1 MKRNFPIPES
11 YHKKVDDILTQI
23 KAEDKP
29 VKPKRTTHRVLFAIL
44 FLCLILTGVFTFSAT
59 GTAKNGFFDSFK
71 NSILSFLGM
80 DEDTGEELG
89 IQTKKESQKG
99 KPDLMI
105 ELKEV
110 VMDEQNLY
118 AVVKIT
124 APSSISFTKDMT
136 FDYYGFCEGEN
147 YNPSSMVSGAK
158 ECTLLEVSKA
168 HPNVAT
174 YVIRMAADTP
184 VKEGKNV
191 TVFFKDLIP
200 KPAKKPEVLVEGMWS
215 LSFVST
221 YTKEKSLTIR
231 GNKTTTYSLLGVPVT
246 IQKIKLTPLGMTMVT
261 DVTSIPVDTLNTSD
275 TRITIRLKMLDG
287 SEKVVETPDANA
299 KMLVSGSS
307 ILQYEKKGKTFRK
320 YTAQFE
326 KAVNPS
332 LVLGFIIEDST
343 ILREES

>member
-23 KAEDKP
+23 KQENTPA
-29 VKPKRTTHRVLFAIL
+29 KPKHTTRKVLVAIL
-44 FLCLILTGVFTFSAT
+44 FFCLVLTGIFTFSKT

-71 NSILSFLGM
+71 SSILSFLGM
-80 DEDTGEELG
+80 DEDTGKDLG
-89 IQTKKESQKG
+89 IKPQKENQKS

-110 VMDEQNLY
+110 VMNEQNLC

-124 APSSISFTKDMT
+124 APASISFTKDMT

-158 ECTLLEVSKA
+158 ECTLLEVSES
-168 HPNVAT
+168 HPNIAT
-174 YVIRMAADTP
+174 YVIRMAADEP
-184 VKEGKNV
+184 VQEGRNV

-200 KPAKKPEVLVEGMWS
+200 NPKQNPEILVEGMWS
-215 LSFVST
+215 LSFISS
-221 YTKEKSLTIR
+221 YTKEKSLTIQ
-231 GNKTTTYSLLGVPVT
+231 GNETTTYPLLGIPVT
-246 IQKIKLTPLGMTMVT
+246 VQKIKLTPLGMTMIT

-307 ILQYEKKGKTFRK
+307 IFQYEKKGKTYRK

-326 KAVNPS
+326 RAVNPS
-332 LVLGFIIEDST
+332 RVLGFIIENST
-343 ILREES
+343 ILRNQ